1 MALTKV
7 SYSMIDGATIN
18 VLDFG
23 ADPTGVADSTTAIQ
37 AAIDS
42 VTRGTVFFPAGVYKT
57 SANVNLKSNVNIL
70 GANAKLTY
78 TTSWANFGTFF
89 NGSNVL
95 NIQITGFIFDGL
107 GTFSSTPFANP
118 YGGGNSVGFTNGHT
132 GIQVL
137 GGSTN
142 INISDNTF
150 TGLARGVLFG
160 DSTNCDITNNTFLTL
175 GNAGIYLERITF
187 STITSNIIR
196 GVFGNLTVAGDTNLA
211 NSKFADGVYA
221 QEIQQ
226 VVIDSNVIENIIR
239 IGIVLEGSSPVVTQ
253 NTGVVVS
260 NNTIKNMNSC
270 RGTEFNAA
278 IWSEGGKTKDAI
290 VIGNACINTGAVA
303 GTLGAIG
310 ILGSN
315 CTVVNNYITGFNRNG
330 VQISTS
336 GEISGNQIIENFS
349 GIAVANAPA
358 GTTLKIL
365 NNTIKDN
372 TTQGIELFQTRG
384 TYLIQG
390 NIIEDNGV
398 AGTGIRRSGII
409 VSRYFNNQKVIVS
422 GNTFVSSANEG
433 NTTGQLY
440 SIVGV
445 AGGDFSRTTNF
456 ITNNQFI
463 FTGTFSS
470 AYPANLAVLPI
481 SFGFD
486 NTGGSVF
493 QFEIMPINGNLN
505 SKMVQPSADGFQA
518 GYPYMVGFATAIPL
532 SGTFRQ
538 GDYLLNA
545 VQTSGQP
552 FGWICTTA
560 GTPGTWKIISTVS

>member
-1 MALTKV
+1 MSLTKV
-7 SYSMIDGATIN
+7 SYSMIDGAIVN
-18 VLDFG
+18 VLDYG
-23 ADPTGVADSTTAIQ
+23 ADPTGSADSTTAVQ
-37 AAIDS
+37 AAINS
-42 VTRGTVFFPAGVYKT
+42 ITRGTVFFPAGTYKT
-57 SANVNLKSNVNIL
+57 SANLALRSNVNMQ
-70 GANAKLTY
+70 GANAKITY
-78 TTSWANFGTFF
+78 TASWANFGTFF
-89 NGSNVL
+89 SGNNVA
-95 NIQITGFIFDGL
+95 NVEITGFVFDGL

-118 YGGGNSVGFTNGHT
+118 YGGGNSVGFTNNHT
-132 GIQVL
+132 GVQISN
-137 GGSTN
+137 GSTN
-142 INISDNTF
+142 IKVHHNTF
-150 TGLARGVLFG
+150 TGLGRGVLFA
-160 DSTNCDITNNTFLTL
+160 DSTNADITNNTFLTL

-196 GVFGNLTVAGDTNLA
+196 GVLGNMTVAGDTSLA
-211 NSKFADGVYA
+211 NSKFADGIYV

-270 RGTEFNAA
+270 RGTEYNAA

-310 ILGSN
+310 ILGNN
-315 CTVVNNYITGFNRNG
+315 CTVVNNYITGFNFNG

-336 GEISGNQIIENFS
+336 GEVSGNQIIENFS
-349 GIAVANAPA
+349 GITVDSGIA

-398 AGTGIRRSGII
+398 AGAGIRRSGII
-409 VSRYFNNQKVIVS
+409 VNRYYNNQKIIVS
-422 GNTFVSSANEG
+422 GNTFVSSADEG
-433 NTTGQLY
+433 NTVGQLY
-440 SIVGV
+440 SIVGI
-445 AGGDFSRTTNF
+445 AGGDFAITTNWV
-456 ITNNQFI
+456 TNNQFI
-463 FTGTFSS
+463 FTGTFST
-470 AYPANLAVLPI
+470 AYPSNLSVLPN
-481 SFGFD
+481 SFAYD
-486 NTGGSVF
+486 NTSGTVSL
-493 QFEIMPINGNLN
+493 FEIMPINGNLN
-505 SKMVQPSADGFQA
+505 SKMEQPIANGFNP
-518 GYPYMVGFATAIPL
+518 GYPYLVGYTAAIPV

-552 FGWICTTA
+552 FGWVCTTS
-560 GTPGTWKIISTVS
+560 GTPGTWRIISTVS